1 MAVKCHGAIFIICLL
16 YGGYM
21 GLSKEALKYI
31 EKDAQKKA
39 SELAHEAQKKL
50 ISHYEAMIDWY
61 YRDYDPVAYVRTH
74 NLYNSYRPFYKN
86 SHSTIYYGGVEVTA
100 DRMHENYG
108 TDKHPFAA
116 ADLLSTY
123 IYTPKGT
130 WHGGDMHGGYGVP
143 ASFSIYG
150 QMHDYHNKLKNEYR
164 KRCSV

>member
-1 MAVKCHGAIFIICLL
+1 
-16 YGGYM
+16 
-21 GLSKEALKYI
+21 
-31 EKDAQKKA
+31 
-39 SELAHEAQKKL
+39 
-50 ISHYEAMIDWY
+50 MIDWY

-150 QMHDYHNKLKNEYR
+150 QMHDYHNKLKNKYR